1 MSRPIA
7 YEGTEP
13 YIFISYAHKDSDRVL
28 PIISALQEQG
38 FRVWYDAGIEAG
50 SEWPEYI
57 AEHLESCKVFLA
69 LLSQAAL
76 DSVNCRQE
84 INFAIEERK
93 DTLIVYLEELR
104 LSAGMRM
111 RLGVL
116 QALYACR
123 HSSPESFLEEL
134 CRSRVLA
141 ACRGSIVATTATESK
156 PALQPESRLEPPP
169 KLLPKSPTIEPVP
182 TEPVPSTR
190 TPDLDAIGALFEYE
204 YLKDGGIRIHE
215 LLDKTLTTVDIPW
228 GVTDIGE
235 SAFCGCK
242 SLTSITIP
250 NSVTSIGDYAFDGCE
265 KLTSV
270 TIPNSVTSIGNGAFK
285 ECKSLTSVTIPN
297 SVTSIGDSA
306 FDGCENLTSVTI
318 PNSVTHIGNE
328 TFAWCY
334 CMTSIFIPSSVTNIG
349 DGAFLLCENL
359 TIYGK
364 RGSTAERYAIENE
377 IPFTPI

>member
-13 YIFISYAHKDSDRVL
+13 YIFISYTHKDSDRVL

-134 CRSRVLA
+134 CRSRILA
-141 ACRGSIVATTATESK
+141 SCRGA
-156 PALQPESRLEPPP
+156 ALQQSLLPESPAKEPMP
-169 KLLPKSPTIEPVP
+169 KEPTPCV
-182 TEPVPSTR
+182 R
-190 TPDLDAIGALFEYE
+190 QPDLKAIGALFEYTQTD
-204 YLKDGGIRIHE
+204 DGGIEITD
-215 LLDKTLTTVDIPW
+215 LKDKTSTDVDIPW
-228 GVTDIGE
+228 GVTWIGD
-235 SAFCGCK
+235 SAFEYCENLTSVTIPDSVTSIGVSAFFICAK
-242 SLTSITIP
+242 LTSIIIP
-250 NSVTSIGDYAFDGCE
+250 DSVTSIGDCAFY
-265 KLTSV
+265 
-270 TIPNSVTSIGNGAFK
+270 
-285 ECKSLTSVTIPN
+285 
-297 SVTSIGDSA
+297 
-306 FDGCENLTSVTI
+306 GCENLTSVTI
-318 PNSVTHIGNE
+318 PDSVT
-328 TFAWCY
+328 
-334 CMTSIFIPSSVTNIG
+334 SIG
-349 DGAFLLCENL
+349 DEAFAYCENL
-359 TIYGK
+359 TIRGK
-364 RGSTAERYAIENE
+364 RGSAAERYAADNN
-377 IPFTPI
+377 IPFQAI

>member
-1 MSRPIA
+1 
-7 YEGTEP
+7 
-13 YIFISYAHKDSDRVL
+13 
-28 PIISALQEQG
+28 
-38 FRVWYDAGIEAG
+38 
-50 SEWPEYI
+50 
-57 AEHLESCKVFLA
+57 
-69 LLSQAAL
+69 
-76 DSVNCRQE
+76 
-84 INFAIEERK
+84 
-93 DTLIVYLEELR
+93 
-104 LSAGMRM
+104 MRM
-111 RLGVL
+111 RLGPL
-116 QALYACR
+116 QAMHYYR
-123 HSSPESFLEEL
+123 HGSLESFLDEL
-134 CRSRVLA
+134 CRARVLA
-141 ACRGSIVATTATESK
+141 ACRGSIAATTATESK

-242 SLTSITIP
+242 SLTSI
-250 NSVTSIGDYAFDGCE
+250 
-265 KLTSV
+265 